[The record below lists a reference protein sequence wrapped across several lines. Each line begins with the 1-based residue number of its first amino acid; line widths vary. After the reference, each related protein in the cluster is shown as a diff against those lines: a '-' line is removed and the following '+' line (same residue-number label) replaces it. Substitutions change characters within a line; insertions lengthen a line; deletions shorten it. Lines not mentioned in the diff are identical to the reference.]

1 MIKYYYYLL
10 HTHTHTY
17 IHTYTHTSS
26 QNLEKHHQ
34 KKISPTLE
42 LSSYPKVKDGKKDM
56 EDDSQSQMVL
66 ATQEDVEEEGRMG
79 TVFAKLISLNPKFED
94 ITLDVRMRF

>member
-1 MIKYYYYLL
+1 MIKYYYLL
-10 HTHTHTY
+10 HTHTHTH
-17 IHTYTHTSS
+17 ISYTHIVSKKLGKTPPKKKYPQLYNS
-26 QNLEKHHQ
+26 HRIQ
-34 KKISPTLE
+34 KSKT
-42 LSSYPKVKDGKKDM
+42 KKDM

-66 ATQEDVEEEGRMG
+66 ATQEDVEEGGRMG